1 MPILWANEDGSF
13 VLPRTRSSARL
24 VVLSNDVP
32 PTEISARLGLEP
44 DRWWLAGELG
54 THPQDPR
61 WRQSRP
67 QRFNGWALE
76 SKLAEEAAAEV
87 HLGDLLDRIGDA
99 ADEVASL
106 TTDPRIHSV
115 LVRLGHH
122 TDNENPGFSLNPG
135 LVERL
140 VRLGA
145 GLEIDVYVGS
155 ESG

>member
-1 MPILWANEDGSF
+1 LSSRARDRARGSSCF
-13 VLPRTRSSARL
+13 RT
-24 VVLSNDVP
+24 
-32 PTEISARLGLEP
+32 T
-44 DRWWLAGELG
+44 
-54 THPQDPR
+54 
-61 WRQSRP
+61 SRP
-67 QRFNGWALE
+67 RKSAPDSGWSLIAGGSPGSSGPIPRIRGGDRAGRSGSNGWALE

-87 HLGDLLDRIGDA
+87 HLGDLLDRVGDA